1 MDIGATVRVFRAE
14 PLAVPGDPVRGPA
27 HPPADGATIPD
38 APVPDGTPRQ
48 VPDRAGEPA
57 CAPR

>member
-14 PLAVPGDPVRGPA
+14 PLAAPGDPDRAPA
-27 HPPADGATIPD
+27 HPPTDGAATPV
-38 APVPDGTPRQ
+38 APVPDGMPRR
-48 VPDRAGEPA
+48 VPDRAGEPV